1 MDLSGLKIV
10 NKMNKI
16 YTVLKIVQEERYFN
30 EAEVSIELATLDE
43 DKAISVYS
51 EYLRYNR
58 EYSEWKNQ
66 RQKAYEVQQSKSN
79 TPTLLVSIY
88 DIFNPNHYND
98 YVNNGGVSMK
108 GMNKKFIKEY
118 NKSNPFSTTAID
130 YGEYTRFED
139 SPRTLVTLVM

>member
-1 MDLSGLKIV
+1 MDLSGLRIV

-16 YTVLKIVQEERYFN
+16 YTVLKIVQEERYLN
-30 EAEVSIELATLDE
+30 EAEVSIELTTLDE

-66 RQKAYEVQQSKSN
+66 RQKAYEEQQSKSD

-98 YVNNGGVSMK
+98 YVNNGGVLMK
-108 GMNKKFIKEY
+108 GMNKKFIKEW

-130 YGEYTRFED
+130 YGEYTRFELKE
-139 SPRTLVTLVM
+139 SILT

>member
-1 MDLSGLKIV
+1 
-10 NKMNKI
+10 MNKI
-16 YTVLKIVQEERYFN
+16 YTVLKIVQEERYLN
-30 EAEVSIELATLDE
+30 EAEVSIELTTLDE

-66 RQKAYEVQQSKSN
+66 RQKAYEEQQSKSD

-98 YVNNGGVSMK
+98 YVNNGGVLMK
-108 GMNKKFIKEY
+108 GMNKKFIKEW

-130 YGEYTRFED
+130 YGEYTRFELKE
-139 SPRTLVTLVM
+139 SILT

>member
-16 YTVLKIVQEERYFN
+16 YTVLKIVQEERYLN
-30 EAEVSIELATLDE
+30 EAEVSIELTTLDE

-66 RQKAYEVQQSKSN
+66 RQKAYEQQSKSD

-98 YVNNGGVSMK
+98 YVNNGGVLMK
-108 GMNKKFIKEY
+108 GMNKKFIKEW
-118 NKSNPFSTTAID
+118 NKSNPFRTTAID
-130 YGEYTRFED
+130 YGEYTRFELKE
-139 SPRTLVTLVM
+139 SILT

>member
-10 NKMNKI
+10 NNMNKI
-16 YTVLKIVQEERYFN
+16 YTVLKIVQDEQYYN
-30 EAEVSIELATLDE
+30 EAEVSIELTTLDE

-66 RQKAYEVQQSKSN
+66 RQKAYEEQQSKPD

-98 YVNNGGVSMK
+98 YVNNGGVLMK
-108 GMNKKFIKEY
+108 GMNKKFIKEW

-130 YGEYTRFED
+130 YGEYTRFELKE
-139 SPRTLVTLVM
+139 SILT